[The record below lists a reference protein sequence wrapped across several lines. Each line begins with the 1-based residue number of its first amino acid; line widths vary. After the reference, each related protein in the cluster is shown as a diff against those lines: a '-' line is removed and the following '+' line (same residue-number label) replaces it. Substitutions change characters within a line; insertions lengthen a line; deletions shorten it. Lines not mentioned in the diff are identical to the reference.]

1 MTTKPFNTTSIKRE
15 LKIHAKGLGIPSGA
29 AEAFIDRALADA
41 TKRLSTKKLITEDD
55 LTRALVRELKKY
67 HADLAY
73 VYENRDKII

>member
-1 MTTKPFNTTSIKRE
+1 MPAKPFSTTEIKRD
-15 LKIHAKGLGIPSGA
+15 LKAHAKALDIPPGA
-29 AEAFIDRALADA
+29 ANVFIDKAVAAA

-55 LTRALVRELKKY
+55 LTRVLVKELQKY